1 MLGASSN
8 SNIASRGVFVKGT
21 LPGDR
26 RKTQSHSGL
35 KPSCRPDVL
44 SKMPRSCNL
53 VFDVLR
59 SMIDSNG
66 QSRASV
72 RYLAQVTG
80 LGTTAVW
87 RALRRLR
94 GAHLIALAAD
104 SGGNQARVWQLR
116 WRSPLASF
124 PQISVPLAPIRT
136 RTRDLKAF
144 SPNGTDR
151 RLETNHPSRRALA
164 WAMAQIRAELTE
176 YEITLARKRMI
187 LTGIGAAIWRAMK
200 KGALKAGRAL
210 AAFVHDL
217 ILRLREACG
226 IGNAVR
232 SWCSWAG
239 WAVRSI
245 IEEQRRD
252 KLGLERSAE
261 LVAEIRREKKEAKG
275 SLKRFLAETGVSSLR
290 EYIRGYAQPG

>member
-1 MLGASSN
+1 MSAITSST
-8 SNIASRGVFVKGT
+8 IASRGVFVKGT
-21 LPGDR
+21 LRGDR

-59 SMIDSNG
+59 SMINERG
-66 QSRASV
+66 QATASI

-104 SGGNQARVWQLR
+104 SGGNQAQVWQLR

-124 PQISVPLAPIRT
+124 PQICVPLAPIRSN
-136 RTRDLKAF
+136 TRDLKAF
-144 SPNGTDR
+144 SPNGTNR
-151 RLETNHPSRRALA
+151 RPETNRPSRRALA
-164 WAMAQIRAELTE
+164 WAMAQIRAELAE
-176 YEITLARKRMI
+176 YEITTARKRMI
-187 LTGIGAAIWRAMK
+187 LTGIGAAVWKAMQ
-200 KGALKAGRAL
+200 KGALKAGRGL
-210 AAFVHDL
+210 AVFVHDL
-217 ILRLREACG
+217 ILRLREARG

-239 WAVRSI
+239 WAVCNVLNERAARARELAATERLVEE
-245 IEEQRRD
+245 IEHERDEARRGFI
-252 KLGLERSAE
+252 KFLEGA
-261 LVAEIRREKKEAKG
+261 
-275 SLKRFLAETGVSSLR
+275 GVSSLR
-290 EYIRGYAQPG
+290 EYVVSVSVGEG